1 MSKLR
6 VTVNTKGLNTKLLS
20 EQAIRDALRGVGYKY
35 MLQVRKRTERGES
48 VDGGTFK
55 PYSPKYEEQKTLA
68 GRMGRNYWLRMTGQ
82 MMSSMIVN
90 VVGRMVAVTFEGTRM
105 VQSFRGG
112 GKRRAWL
119 KEAARLGSMRAE
131 ASLAGTSP
139 LTYSD
144 RPGGQVSNALIA
156 WANDR
161 IRPFVGVNQK
171 ELVELRDFLRR
182 ALAKAIRS
190 SKTQPA

>member
-6 VTVNTKGLNTKLLS
+6 VTVNAKGLDTKLLS

-55 PYSPKYEEQKTLA
+55 PYSPKYEERKTLA

-82 MMSSMIVN
+82 MMSSMIVS
-90 VVGRMVAVTFEGTRM
+90 VVGRMVTVTFEGTRM
-105 VQSFRGG
+105 VQSFRRKGPS
-112 GKRRAWL
+112 K
-119 KEAARLGSMRAE
+119 AR
-131 ASLAGTSP
+131 P
-139 LTYSD
+139 LTFSD

-156 WANDR
+156 WANNR

-171 ELVELRDFLRR
+171 ELAELRDFLRR
-182 ALAKAIRS
+182 TLAKAIRS